1 MSIYPIPTGRI
12 SDVLVTRRM
21 MNQLQNVQKRLL
33 TVEQQLS
40 TGRRIQLASE
50 DASAANRAVAL
61 QRMLETKTQLETN
74 LSTSQAFLD
83 ATDGALSSVA
93 DLLNN
98 ARGLAVRAADST
110 TSESERNAMA
120 LEVQATLNQML
131 NIGNEQ
137 FRGRYLF
144 AGSATATRPFD
155 TYDNYVAY
163 RGNNT
168 ALRTYA
174 NQELLFDTNVPG
186 QELFGAVSSEVEGGD
201 RNPALTAHT
210 RLADL
215 RGGLGITPGTLV
227 ISDGSHTSKVS
238 LVGAETVGDVVR
250 RLESNPPKGRE
261 IHVTIGACGLRVEM
275 DATGGG
281 YITIRD
287 EQGGKTAAQLGIL
300 RTTGRAVD
308 PIEGSDLDPVLS
320 ATTSLDDILG
330 GWDQDSGL
338 RITNGDETHVIDLQ
352 AAETIQD
359 LLNIL
364 NSSGAM
370 VLAEINAART
380 GICVRSRLSGGDF
393 SIGENG
399 GTTATDLGLRSLMQ
413 ETRLTALNHR
423 QGVTTVSG
431 ADFTIRR
438 TDGVELAIDVSS
450 AETVGDVIDLI
461 NNHPDNLDPATAVT
475 AGLRAVGNG
484 LELIEDHPAGSGQLS
499 VSRANLSLAAWDLGL
514 LPRDADVTTA
524 GGTPVTLSG
533 SDPNP
538 LETQGI
544 FNTLIRLRDAIERF
558 DVTELERITQ
568 MLDADSERL
577 TFARAEIGT
586 RGQSLEALT
595 RRNEDE
601 QVELKSAL
609 SAEIDM
615 DLAQAASDYA
625 TRQAAYEA
633 AIRSIANLHS
643 LSLLDFM

>member
-1 MSIYPIPTGRI
+1 MAIYPIPTGRI

-21 MNQLQNVQKRLL
+21 MNQLQNIQKRLM

-61 QRMLETKTQLETN
+61 QRLLETKAQLETN

-93 DLLNN
+93 DLLHNV
-98 ARGLAVRAADST
+98 RGMAVRAADNT
-110 TSESERNAMA
+110 TNQTERDAMA
-120 LEVQATLNQML
+120 LEVQATLNQLL
-131 NIGNEQ
+131 NVGNEQ
-137 FRGRYLF
+137 YRGRYLF
-144 AGSATATRPFD
+144 AGSATTTRPFD
-155 TYDNYVAY
+155 TYNNYVAY
-163 RGNNT
+163 RGNDT

-174 NQELLFDTNVPG
+174 DQELLFDTNVPG

-201 RNPALTAHT
+201 LDPMLTAHT

-227 ISDGSHTSKVS
+227 ISDGSRTSKVS

-250 RLESNPPKGRE
+250 RLESNPPEGRE
-261 IHVTIGACGLRVEM
+261 IHVTIGARGLRLEM
-275 DATGGG
+275 DAAGGG
-281 YITIRD
+281 YFTIRD
-287 EQGGKTAAQLGIL
+287 EQGGRTAAQLGIL
-300 RTTGRAVD
+300 RTTGTAAE

-364 NSSGAM
+364 NSSEAM
-370 VLAEINAART
+370 VLAEINATRT
-380 GICVRSRLSGGDF
+380 GISVRSRLSGGDF

-399 GTTATDLGLRSLMQ
+399 GTTATDLGLRSLTH
-413 ETRLTALNHR
+413 ETRLAALNHR
-423 QGVTTVSG
+423 RGVTTVSG

-438 TDGVELAIDVSS
+438 TDDVELAIDVSS
-450 AETVGDVIDLI
+450 AQTIGDVIDLI

-475 AGLRAVGNG
+475 ARLRPVGNG
-484 LELIEDHPAGSGQLS
+484 LELIEDHPAGGGQLS
-499 VSRANLSLAAWDLGL
+499 VIRTNFSLAAWDLGL
-514 LPRDADVTTA
+514 LPRDTDVTTA
-524 GGTPVTLSG
+524 DGTPATLSG

-558 DVTELERITQ
+558 DITEIERITQ
-568 MLDADSERL
+568 ILDVDSERL

-595 RRNEDE
+595 RRNKDE

-609 SAEIDM
+609 SVEIDM
-615 DLAQAASDYA
+615 DMAQAATDYVM
-625 TRQAAYEA
+625 RQAAYEA
-633 AIRSIANLHS
+633 ALNSIANLHS
-643 LSLLDFM
+643 LSLLNYM